1 MDWLVLGLLRCVGN
15 LLSLGFAVEI
25 SGFHGKSLVFSRTP
39 YDDTEILLAVFAALC
54 VPVVVVGEI

>member
-1 MDWLVLGLLRCVGN
+1 
-15 LLSLGFAVEI
+15 LGFAVEI